1 MRRRHVGD
9 DVGMEMGAIAWS
21 YAAAMHLGVAP
32 SVLFHDVGLSGWRA
46 VSLMRL
52 QKTIAVQFAIRE

>member
-1 MRRRHVGD
+1 MK
-9 DVGMEMGAIAWS
+9 MGAIAWS